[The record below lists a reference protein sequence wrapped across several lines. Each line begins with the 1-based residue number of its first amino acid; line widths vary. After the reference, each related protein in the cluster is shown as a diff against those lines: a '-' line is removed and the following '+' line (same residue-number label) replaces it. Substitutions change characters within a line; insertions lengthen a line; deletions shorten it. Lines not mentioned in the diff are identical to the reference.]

1 MLVYD
6 LVFDIMKSMTSLWQE
21 EYTYNKFLFKLD
33 PTIIDLS
40 ISESD
45 LKRNFLYVY
54 INSYMHTLWTPRG
67 GVKKFLEGG

>member
-21 EYTYNKFLFKLD
+21 EYTYSKFLFKLD

-45 LKRNFLYVY
+45 LKRNLLYVY
-54 INSYMHTLWTPRG
+54 INCL
-67 GVKKFLEGG
+67 FLS